1 MVYKLCKEKVRRFWG
16 DMMDDLYIRWDYGR
30 GNMVIILDKFFPTT
44 KKNLKKLLSV
54 IALDWEHESELKE
67 KLKVYFQEKQQ
78 EHETGKKKSARQHLD
93 YRQREADTK
102 QIVLTKK
109 RPNGVPLSVD
119 ELKEE
124 KERLK
129 LYKNTAARH
138 LSEYKQH
145 DKEEKQFSEYL
156 KLL

>member
-78 EHETGKKKSARQHLD
+78 EHETGKKKRAQGSIWTIGRGKPTQS
-93 YRQREADTK
+93 R
-102 QIVLTKK
+102 
-109 RPNGVPLSVD
+109 
-119 ELKEE
+119 
-124 KERLK
+124 
-129 LYKNTAARH
+129 
-138 LSEYKQH
+138 
-145 DKEEKQFSEYL
+145 
-156 KLL
+156 